1 MNKEVIIYDKD
12 KNPIKVTVENFENV
26 NYIELFIF
34 DGNEEL
40 RVSYKNNRI
49 TLPLSNTIVRPMWML
64 RTCIYSKYR
73 GVNLLDNERWINR
86 FNDKYENKVLDGY
99 KLKEITDKMHDNL
112 RIRYTLGCK
121 SNMQDNW
128 YLDIYFEDNIR
139 DIVKYF
145 IRFRINNK
153 YKNIDDEAVM
163 MVKVYDSMY
172 QYKNKNIKENK
183 YIYTFDKKKHKKYIM
198 EMFNIT
204 IDGYDDEKY
213 KIVTRIAIDYY
224 NDILKS
230 GKVRNDIDYDEIFN
244 DNDNLVFN
252 ICD

>member
-12 KNPIKVTVENFENV
+12 KKPIEITVENFEDV
-26 NYIELFIF
+26 EYIELFIF

-49 TLPLSNTIVRPMWML
+49 TLPPSNTIVRPMWML
-64 RTCIYSKYR
+64 RTCIYNKYR

-86 FNDKYENKVLDGY
+86 FNDKYENKVLDGC

-121 SNMQDNW
+121 SNVKDNW

-139 DIVKYF
+139 DIVEYF

-153 YKNIDDEAVM
+153 YKNINDEAVM
-163 MVKVYDSMY
+163 MVKIYDSMY

-183 YIYTFDKKKHKKYIM
+183 YIYTFDKQKHKNYIM

-204 IDGYDDEKY
+204 IDGYNDEKY
-213 KIVTRIAIDYY
+213 KKVTRIVIDYY

-230 GKVRNDIDYDEIFN
+230 GKVRNDVDYDEIFN

>member
-12 KNPIKVTVENFENV
+12 KKAIKITVENFEDV
-26 NYIELFIF
+26 EYIELFIF

-49 TLPLSNTIVRPMWML
+49 ALPHNNTIVRPMWML
-64 RTCIYSKYR
+64 RQSIYDKCR
-73 GVNLLDNERWINR
+73 RINLLDNERWINR

-121 SNMQDNW
+121 SNVQDNW

-139 DIVKYF
+139 DIVEYF

-163 MVKVYDSMY
+163 MVKIYDAMY

-183 YIYTFDKKKHKKYIM
+183 YIYTFDKQKHKKYIM

-204 IDGYDDEKY
+204 IDGYDY
-213 KIVTRIAIDYY
+213 KEYKKVTRIAIDFF
-224 NDILKS
+224 NDILKN
-230 GKVRNDIDYDEIFN
+230 GKERNDVDYDVIFN
-244 DNDNLVFN
+244 DNDNLIFN